1 MKLSIEEFQW
11 FNSQE
16 YESLFTNE
24 WSHLL
29 QNNLW
34 SESKF
39 IRKAR
44 LWKLPVK
51 GVVKGEPSEFYE
63 RGLLKSDGVTCDSQ
77 PLFHP
82 FRLHT
87 LDKLLQFREQPTDW
101 LTEQSRVW
109 NLVIDLII
117 ALEPIFWPQITGL
130 TRFSLTNEHTRFETV
145 ATYKEK
151 VLKFI
156 SKLNSS
162 QWREI
167 HHSLKIDASNKDDNS
182 DLYLLLRHSRW
193 EQRKKLSGSIAAG
206 LWFRHIAELLRLGF
220 EQARGEKWLEED
232 YSHGIWHEGS
242 RTLAYGSERPSE
254 DPYLTRC
261 YLSQSFGLLTG
272 SVVRWYVEG
281 ATELYAIRTMIPSP
295 ERLNIEVVDL
305 KGNLKSDK
313 QNIAMKLKDC
323 LTADIA
329 QRRFSFISFDTDVS
343 QNVKT
348 IRQQIAQGRVCG
360 YVTAHEP
367 DFEFANFDIQE
378 LVEIASELDRTRG
391 YDPAT
396 LIEADWSEVSN
407 GKEFEQMYKVR
418 SQRGTSL
425 KGAEWGEALAE
436 YVDRYPVRNGEERP
450 FFKQLRAAVQA
461 VRVKYELQRNEF
473 IVSPDTFK
481 NEKK

>member
-1 MKLSIEEFQW
+1 
-11 FNSQE
+11 
-16 YESLFTNE
+16 
-24 WSHLL
+24 
-29 QNNLW
+29 
-34 SESKF
+34 
-39 IRKAR
+39 
-44 LWKLPVK
+44 
-51 GVVKGEPSEFYE
+51 
-63 RGLLKSDGVTCDSQ
+63 
-77 PLFHP
+77 
-82 FRLHT
+82 
-87 LDKLLQFREQPTDW
+87 
-101 LTEQSRVW
+101 
-109 NLVIDLII
+109 
-117 ALEPIFWPQITGL
+117 
-130 TRFSLTNEHTRFETV
+130 
-145 ATYKEK
+145 
-151 VLKFI
+151 
-156 SKLNSS
+156 
-162 QWREI
+162 
-167 HHSLKIDASNKDDNS
+167 
-182 DLYLLLRHSRW
+182 
-193 EQRKKLSGSIAAG
+193 
-206 LWFRHIAELLRLGF
+206 
-220 EQARGEKWLEED
+220 
-232 YSHGIWHEGS
+232 
-242 RTLAYGSERPSE
+242 
-254 DPYLTRC
+254 
-261 YLSQSFGLLTG
+261 
-272 SVVRWYVEG
+272 
-281 ATELYAIRTMIPSP
+281 MIPSP

>member
-1 MKLSIEEFQW
+1 MKLSNEEFEW
-11 FNSQE
+11 FDSPE
-16 YESLFTNE
+16 YESLFTND

-29 QNNLW
+29 QNHLL

-39 IRKAR
+39 IRYAR
-44 LWKLPVK
+44 LWKIPVK
-51 GVVKGEPSEFYE
+51 GLVKGEPGELYE
-63 RGLLKSDGVTCDSQ
+63 RGFLNCDGAAYDSQ

-87 LDKLLQFREQPTDW
+87 LDKLVQFREQPIDW
-101 LTEQSRVW
+101 LAEQSKVW
-109 NLVIDLII
+109 NQVIDLTIV
-117 ALEPIFWPQITGL
+117 LEPIFWPRITGL
-130 TRFSLTNEHTRFETV
+130 TRFNHTNEHTRPEIV
-145 ATYKEK
+145 AVYKEK
-151 VLKFI
+151 VSKFI
-156 SKLNSS
+156 SKLDSS
-162 QWREI
+162 QWKEI
-167 HHSLKIDASNKDDNS
+167 HHSLKIDASKKDDNS

-193 EQRKKLSGSIAAG
+193 EQRKKLSGSIAAS

-220 EQARGEKWLEED
+220 EQAQGEKWLEED

-242 RTLAYGSERPSE
+242 RTIAYGSERPSE
-254 DPYLTRC
+254 DPYLTRY

-281 ATELYAIRTMIPSP
+281 ATELHAIRTLIPLP

-323 LTADIA
+323 LTADIG

-348 IRQQIAQGRVCG
+348 IRQQVDQGRVCG
-360 YVTAHEP
+360 YVAAHEP

-378 LVEIASELDRTRG
+378 LVEIASELDKTRG
-391 YDPAT
+391 YDPAA

-407 GKEFEQMYKVR
+407 GKEFEQMYKAH

-461 VRVKYELQRNEF
+461 SRVKYDLQRSEF
-473 IVSPDTFK
+473 LVSRDTFK